1 MKVSLRLGSKGGG
14 GVRAQH
20 SLYAAHSMMASPTAT
35 SLAMEFSLDLRVSI
49 VGVEDTGTSFLP
61 WIPVCSCSSTPAT
74 SLHRSEYR
82 CCGQLYL

>member
-1 MKVSLRLGSKGGG
+1 MKVSLLLGSKWGGG
-14 GVRAQH
+14 GPAQL
-20 SLYAAHSMMASPTAT
+20 SLYAAHSMTASPTAT

-49 VGVEDTGTSFLP
+49 VGVEDTGTSFLT

-74 SLHRSEYR
+74 FRHRSEYR